1 MRFSFSYVF
10 YISVL
15 DFVFCLLDYVTALI
29 VMESL
34 RIPISKIKCVL
45 IAPYRSVSI
54 FCKGCCRIKW
64 LYRWKWIQSNSKLPV
79 KIYKIYFIFGQ
90 TASYKLLY
98 DVYMYT
104 YVHIYTYIFI
114 YIYIIYLYIYIYIYK
129 YVCIYIYIYMY
140 IYNLPLPLYHFHLF
154 SLVL

>member
-15 DFVFCLLDYVTALI
+15 DFAFCLLDYVTALI

-64 LYRWKWIQSNSKLPV
+64 LYRWKWIQNNSKLPV
-79 KIYKIYFIFGQ
+79 KIWCGFFYFIFGQ
-90 TASYKLLY
+90 TSSYKLLY

-104 YVHIYTYIFI
+104 YVHMYTYIFI
-114 YIYIIYLYIYIYIYK
+114 YIYIIYLYIYIYINM
-129 YVCIYIYIYMY
+129 YVYIYIYIC
-140 IYNLPLPLYHFHLF
+140 IYTIYHYHSTTFIYFL
-154 SLVL
+154 

>member
-54 FCKGCCRIKW
+54 FCKDCCRIKW
-64 LYRWKWIQSNSKLPV
+64 LYRWKWIQNNSKLPV
-79 KIYKIYFIFGQ
+79 KIWCGFFYFIFGQ

-114 YIYIIYLYIYIYIYK
+114 YIYNIFIYIYINM
-129 YVCIYIYIYMY
+129 YVYIYIC
-140 IYNLPLPLYHFHLF
+140 IYTIYHYHSTTFIYFL
-154 SLVL
+154 

>member
-90 TASYKLLY
+90 TSSYKLLY

-104 YVHIYTYIFI
+104 YVHMYTYIFI
-114 YIYIIYLYIYIYIYK
+114 YIYIIYLYIYIYINM
-129 YVCIYIYIYMY
+129 YVYIYIYIC
-140 IYNLPLPLYHFHLF
+140 IYTIYHYHSTTFIYFL
-154 SLVL
+154 